1 MKHFPRPRTGCA
13 EISAMHLT
21 VTLNILSLF
30 VCVDFF
36 FGSIT
41 PDQAFNTMTSTT
53 ASVRTAASTDT
64 PTNKNNQKGF
74 RYAILPDTYKL
85 GENSAIFVADT
96 IKKIVAEKGYAHV
109 IFATGASQFHFIN
122 YLVSI
127 SGIPWEKVTAYHL
140 DEYVGLIGGEE
151 HGASF
156 RKYLKERLFSKLK
169 PQPRQVNYV
178 NPDKYEEYE
187 KILAAVEIDLACIG
201 IGENGHIAFND
212 PPVADFNDPKLVKVV
227 ELDEKCRQQQAGEG
241 WFNSLAEV
249 PKTAITL
256 TVPAIMR
263 AKIISCVVPDERKAV
278 AVHDTLNNDIS
289 TNCPATI
296 LRNHGDCIMWLDKPS
311 ASKLSN
317 EMVENNTM

>member
-1 MKHFPRPRTGCA
+1 M
-13 EISAMHLT
+13 S
-21 VTLNILSLF
+21 
-30 VCVDFF
+30 
-36 FGSIT
+36 SIT
-41 PDQAFNTMTSTT
+41 TSKYL
-53 ASVRTAASTDT
+53 AVVAAISCIALSIKRNNAKK
-64 PTNKNNQKGF
+64 NKKNSSDGF

-96 IKKIVAEKGYAHV
+96 IKKIVAKKGYANV

-122 YLVSI
+122 YLI
-127 SGIPWEKVTAYHL
+127 TIAGIPWDKVTAYHL

-169 PQPRQVNYV
+169 PQPRKVNYV
-178 NPDKYEEYE
+178 DPDNYEDYE

-227 ELDEKCRQQQAGEG
+227 ELDEKCRQQQLGEG

-263 AKIISCVVPDERKAV
+263 AKIISCVVPDERKAI
-278 AVHDTLNNDIS
+278 AVRDTLNDAIS
-289 TNCPATI
+289 TKCPATI
-296 LRNHGDCIMWLDKPS
+296 LRNHENCIMWLDKPS
-311 ASKLSN
+311 TSKLST
-317 EMVENNTM
+317 EMIKNNVM